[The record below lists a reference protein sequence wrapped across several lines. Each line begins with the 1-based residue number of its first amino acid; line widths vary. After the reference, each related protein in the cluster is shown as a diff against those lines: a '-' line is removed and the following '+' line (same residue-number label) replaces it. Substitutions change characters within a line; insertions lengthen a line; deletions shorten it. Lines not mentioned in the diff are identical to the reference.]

1 MSEAQTLSYSKTLT
15 ASRLRTYQ
23 VLFVISILGN
33 LVVGFWC
40 IFDPVGFARLLLQP
54 DPFPEPWPR
63 VWGATL
69 IGLHLVYVPGL
80 RNPLFYRWPNWSSI
94 AIKFF
99 MTIIFLS
106 SGRYF
111 YPFALWDFSF
121 GVILLVGGSAR
132 RALKRVSCC
141 PNIELSEAHN
151 EKRKCVTVF
160 AAGILG

>member
-1 MSEAQTLSYSKTLT
+1 MSEAQTLSYSKALT
-15 ASRLRTYQ
+15 ASRLRTYR

-94 AIKFF
+94 AISLHDNHISIFGPL
-99 MTIIFLS
+99 FLS
-106 SGRYF
+106 IR
-111 YPFALWDFSF
+111 ALGFQLRCHF
-121 GVILLVGGSAR
+121 VGGLLSAYAGGSAR
-132 RALKRVSCC
+132 RALKRISCC
-141 PNIELSEAHN
+141 PNIELSE
-151 EKRKCVTVF
+151 V
-160 AAGILG
+160 